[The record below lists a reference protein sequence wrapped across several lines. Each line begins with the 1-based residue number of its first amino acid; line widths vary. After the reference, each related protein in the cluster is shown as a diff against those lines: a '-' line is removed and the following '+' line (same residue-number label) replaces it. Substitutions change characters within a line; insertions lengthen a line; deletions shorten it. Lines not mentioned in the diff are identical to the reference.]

1 MNLILQTS
9 ERTLV
14 SLSKDELFG
23 VANALNEVCNGI
35 DIPDTEFRT
44 RLGVDRS
51 LLIELHQRLIA
62 KPEESVCKYERVDVW
77 PEPASVMVRAVSVY
91 GGPVEMSTSEAEALI
106 EQLRQ
111 SIAAAS

>member
-1 MNLILQTS
+1 MNILLQTS

-14 SLSKDELFG
+14 SVSQDELRG
-23 VANALNEVCNGI
+23 LANALNEVCNGI
-35 DIPDTEFRT
+35 DIPATEFHT

-51 LLIELHQRLIA
+51 VLIELHQRLIA
-62 KPEESVCKYERVDVW
+62 KPDESVSKYERVDVW

-111 SIAAAS
+111 SVEAAS